1 MKKIKQSLA
10 VYWQALRIPQVRR
23 KIVFTLLIL
32 FWFRLLAHLPAP
44 GVDTSLLKNYFA
56 QNQFFALLDIFSG
69 GTLVNFS
76 IIALGLNPYINASVI
91 FQLLAFV
98 MPQIEE
104 LRKEGEYGQRKLNQY
119 TRLLTVPLAFLQG
132 MGMAFLLRSQHLLGQ
147 IGLLEIILLAFTM
160 TAGTIILVFLGELI
174 NEFGIGH
181 GVSLIIL
188 VGILARYPVSIFQTL
203 TTFSGDNPFPLIFFF
218 ALLILLMAA
227 IVMVD
232 EAFLRVPVNYARR
245 ISGGQVYGGQLSYLP
260 LKVNTAG
267 VMPIIFALSLV
278 TIPSMISGVL
288 RHLPNPQLATW
299 GDILSRQLQ
308 PGSLFYIVSY
318 FLLVVVFTYFYTT
331 VVFNPEE
338 VADQLRKS
346 GGFIP
351 GVRPGKATQER
362 LSFLLSRVTFIGAI
376 FLGLVA
382 VLPSIAQKLTH
393 VTSLALGGTGILIV
407 VSVLL
412 EIHRLL
418 ENVVQTWDYD
428 HYF

>member
-1 MKKIKQSLA
+1 MVSIKQTLS
-10 VYWQALRIPQVRR
+10 VYWQAGRIKQIRH
-23 KIVFTLLIL
+23 KFFLTFLIL
-32 FWFRLLAHLPAP
+32 IWFRLLAHLPAP
-44 GVDTSLLKNYFA
+44 GVNTALLRQFFS

-76 IIALGLNPYINASVI
+76 VIALGLNPYINASVI

-132 MGMAFLLRSQHLLGQ
+132 LGMAFLLRSQHLLGELNLVQ
-147 IGLLEIILLAFTM
+147 ILLLALTM
-160 TAGTIILVFLGELI
+160 TAGTVILVFLGELI
-174 NEFGIGH
+174 NEYGLGH
-181 GVSLIIL
+181 GVSIIIL
-188 VGILARYPVSIFQTL
+188 VGILARYPVAIFQALNSYSASNPTPFLFFLTL
-203 TTFSGDNPFPLIFFF
+203 MV
-218 ALLILLMAA
+218 LLMAA
-227 IVMVD
+227 IVFVD
-232 EAFLRVPVNYARR
+232 EAFLRVPINYARR
-245 ISGGQVYGGQLSYLP
+245 ISGGKVYGGQMSYLP

-288 RHLPNPQLATW
+288 RHLANPKLAQLGNLLGHW
-299 GDILSRQLQ
+299 LQ
-308 PGSLFYIVSY
+308 PNSLPYSVFY

-331 VVFNPEE
+331 VVFNPGE

-351 GVRPGKATQER
+351 GVRPGAATKER

-376 FLGLVA
+376 FLGVVA
-382 VLPSIAQKLTH
+382 VLPTLAQHLTH
-393 VTSLALGGTGILIV
+393 ITTIAIGGTGILIV

-418 ENVVQTWDYD
+418 ENVVQTWNYD

>member
-1 MKKIKQSLA
+1 MKKIQQSLA
-10 VYWQALRIPQVRR
+10 VYWQSFRIPQVRR
-23 KIVFTLLIL
+23 KLIFTFVIL

-69 GTLVNFS
+69 GTLANFS

-132 MGMAFLLRSQHLLGQ
+132 VGMAFLLRSQHLLGN
-147 IGLLEIILLAFTM
+147 IGLPEIIILAFMM
-160 TAGTIILVFLGELI
+160 TAGTIVLVFLGELI

-188 VGILARYPVSIFQTL
+188 VGILARYPVAIFQTL

-218 ALLILLMAA
+218 AMLVLLMAA

-245 ISGGQVYGGQLSYLP
+245 IAGGQVYGGQLSYLP

-278 TIPSMISGVL
+278 TIPSMVSGVL
-288 RHLPNPQLATW
+288 RHLANPKLAYW
-299 GDILSRQLQ
+299 GEVFSRQLQ
-308 PGSLFYIVSY
+308 PGSAFYIVFY

-351 GVRPGKATQER
+351 GVRPGKSTQER

-382 VLPSIAQKLTH
+382 VLPSIAQSITH

>member
-1 MKKIKQSLA
+1 MVDVRKSLA
-10 VYWQALRIPQVRR
+10 VYWQAARIPQIRH
-23 KIVFTLLIL
+23 KFWITLLIL
-32 FWFRLLAHLPAP
+32 VWFRLLAHLPAP
-44 GVDTSLLKNYFA
+44 GVDTSLLKNFFA

-98 MPQIEE
+98 MPKIDE

-132 MGMAFLLRSQHLLGQ
+132 LGMAFLLRSQRLLGTLTLPQ
-147 IGLLEIILLAFTM
+147 IFLLAFTM
-160 TAGTIILVFLGELI
+160 TAGTVVLVFLGELI
-174 NEFGIGH
+174 NEYGIGH
-181 GVSLIIL
+181 GVSIIIL
-188 VGILARYPVSIFQTL
+188 VGILARYPVAIFQTL
-203 TTFSGDNPFPLIFFF
+203 TSFAGTNPFPLLFFF
-218 ALLILLMAA
+218 GLMVLLIAA

-232 EAFLRVPVNYARR
+232 EAFLRVPINYARR
-245 ISGGQVYGGQLSYLP
+245 ISGGQVYGGQMSYLP

-278 TIPSMISGVL
+278 TVPSMISGVL
-288 RHLPNPQLATW
+288 QHLPNPALAHL
-299 GDILSRQLQ
+299 GQIMSQQLQ
-308 PGSLFYIVSY
+308 PGSLIYNLGY
-318 FLLVVVFTYFYTT
+318 FFLVVIFTYFYTT
-331 VVFNPEE
+331 VVFNPED
-338 VADQLRKS
+338 VADRLRKS

-351 GVRPGKATQER
+351 GVRPGEATKER
-362 LSFLLSRVTFIGAI
+362 LAFLLSRVTFIGAV

-382 VLPSIAQKLTH
+382 VLPSLAQRLTH
-393 VTSLALGGTGILIV
+393 VSSMALGGTGILIV

-418 ENVVQTWDYD
+418 ENVVQTWNYD
-428 HYF
+428 HDF

>member
-1 MKKIKQSLA
+1 MIDIKKTLA
-10 VYWQALRIPQVRR
+10 VYWQAARIPQIRR
-23 KIVFTLLIL
+23 KFWFTLVIL
-32 FWFRLLAHLPAP
+32 AWFRLLAHLPAP
-44 GVDTSLLKNYFA
+44 GVDTSLLKNFFA

-98 MPQIEE
+98 MPKIDE

-132 MGMAFLLRSQHLLGQ
+132 LGMAFLLRSQRLLGTLTLPQ
-147 IGLLEIILLAFTM
+147 ILLLAFTM

-174 NEFGIGH
+174 NEYGIGH
-181 GVSLIIL
+181 GVSVIIL
-188 VGILARYPVSIFQTL
+188 VGILARYPVAIFQTL
-203 TTFSGDNPFPLIFFF
+203 TSFAGTNPFPLLFFF
-218 ALLILLMAA
+218 ALMILLIAA

-232 EAFLRVPVNYARR
+232 EAFLRVPINYARR
-245 ISGGQVYGGQLSYLP
+245 ISGGQVYGGQMSYLP

-278 TIPSMISGVL
+278 TVPSMISGVL
-288 RHLPNPQLATW
+288 QHLSNPALAHL
-299 GDILSRQLQ
+299 GQVMSQQLQ
-308 PGSLFYIVSY
+308 PGSLIYNLGY
-318 FLLVVVFTYFYTT
+318 FFLVVIFTYFYTT
-331 VVFNPEE
+331 VVFNPED

-351 GVRPGKATQER
+351 GVRPGDATKQR
-362 LSFLLSRVTFIGAI
+362 LSFLLSRVTFIGAV

-382 VLPSIAQKLTH
+382 VLPSLAQRLTH
-393 VTSLALGGTGILIV
+393 VSSMALGGTGILIV

-418 ENVVQTWDYD
+418 ENVVQTWNYD